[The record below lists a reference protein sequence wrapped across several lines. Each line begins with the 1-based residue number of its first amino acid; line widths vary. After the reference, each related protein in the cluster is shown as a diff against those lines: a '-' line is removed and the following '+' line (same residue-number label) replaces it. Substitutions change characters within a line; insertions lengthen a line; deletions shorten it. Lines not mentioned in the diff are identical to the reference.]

1 MAVGRVIRWISEALR
16 QPVEDRPV
24 PEVVV
29 WTGFLMLQIIDAFVF
44 TPAFFGVYII
54 VGWLFLGQLMT
65 LLGRRL
71 A

>member
-1 MAVGRVIRWISEALR
+1 
-16 QPVEDRPV
+16 
-24 PEVVV
+24 V

-54 VGWLFLGQLMT
+54 VCWLLLGQLMAQ
-65 LLGRRL
+65 LSRRL